1 MYQGL
6 RVTLIIPALNEEDA
20 IGPLL
25 EEVDR
30 SIVDWMVVVD
40 NGSTDR
46 TGERARQGGAL
57 VLQERRRGYGSACLK
72 AINEGPDSEI
82 VLFMDG
88 DGSDNPDEI
97 EMMLNA
103 MIEEKADMV
112 VGSRVTGQSEKG
124 ALTPIQRFG
133 NALTCTLVRLLWGVS
148 YTDLGPFRAIR
159 RPALQHLD
167 MRDPDFGWTIEMQVK
182 AAQMHLKVIEA
193 PVNRRVRRAGT
204 SKVSG
209 SLTGSWRAGTRIL
222 RYVFEA
228 KVKELTKRRSRR

>member
-25 EEVDR
+25 EEIDKSV
-30 SIVDWMVVVD
+30 VDWVVVVD

-46 TGERARQGGAL
+46 TGECARQGGAL
-57 VLQERRRGYGSACLK
+57 VLRERRRGYGSACLK
-72 AINEGPDSEI
+72 AINEGPESEI

-88 DGSDNPDEI
+88 DGSDDPAEI

-103 MIEEKADMV
+103 MIKESADMV
-112 VGSRVTGQSEKG
+112 IGSRVTGQAEEG
-124 ALTPIQRFG
+124 ALTPVQRFG
-133 NALTCTLVRLLWGVS
+133 NALTCTLVRFLWGVT
-148 YTDLGPFRAIR
+148 YTDLGPFRAIQR
-159 RPALQHLD
+159 TALKHLD

-182 AAQMHLKVIEA
+182 AAQAHLKTIEV

-209 SLTGSWRAGTRIL
+209 SLIGSWRAGTRIL

-228 KVKELTKRRSRR
+228 KVKELIERRSGR